1 MKHRF
6 AWFLFGGFFLFLAV
20 VSAAEDGAYRVMFLG
35 DVHYD
40 AQEYHQVGYRKKK
53 AFKRNVTMWK
63 SASPQLFK
71 TAGEQ
76 AGKDNAAFVVQLG
89 DITQGYSET
98 PELQEKM
105 LRTAFSKLKP
115 FFPDRPLLVVKGNHD
130 VHVRSSTD
138 NGPAERGLLPLV
150 AAEKD
155 LGRLSDGNYAFVQG
169 KDLFIAVDG
178 FVGMKPVVEFVRK
191 SLEAH
196 PDARYVFLMT
206 HLPILPGSVQNP
218 IWLLPGYEEIAAML
232 ETRRALVIAAHTHRP
247 SVTTR
252 TTARGTLPQLI
263 VSSMGCNWHPDQL
276 VPDQLT
282 DWEKFAEAAGK
293 NMAKGRNAKKIRE
306 WRHVTALGSYTGRR
320 DFANSGFAVL
330 DVNDERVE
338 ARVFTN
344 MSGTPTLTLKL
355 VDGPAAKAAR

>member
-1 MKHRF
+1 MIKHRF
-6 AWFLFGGFFLFLAV
+6 AWVWFGVFFLLLSV
-20 VSAAEDGAYRVMFLG
+20 VSAAEIGAYRVMFLG

-40 AQEYHQVGYRKKK
+40 ALEYHPGYKKKK

-63 SASPQLFK
+63 DTTPQLLK
-71 TAGEQ
+71 AAGEQ
-76 AGKDNAAFVVQLG
+76 AGKDRVAFVVQLG
-89 DITQGYSET
+89 DITHGYADT

-115 FFPDRPLLVVKGNHD
+115 FFADRPLLAVKGNHD

-155 LGRLSDGNYAFVQG
+155 LGRLSDGNYAFMQD

-206 HLPILPGSVQNP
+206 HLPVLPASAQNP

-247 SVTTR
+247 SLTTR
-252 TTARGTLPQLI
+252 TTPRGTLPQLI

-276 VPDQLT
+276 VPDRLA
-282 DWEKFAEAAGK
+282 DWEKFAEAATG
-293 NMAKGRNAKKIRE
+293 NMLKGRNSKKIRE
-306 WRHVTALGSYTGRR
+306 WRHIMALGQYAQRR
-320 DFANSGFAVL
+320 DFVNSGFAIL
-330 DVNDERVE
+330 DVTDERVE

-344 MSGTPTLTLKL
+344 VSGTPTLTLKL
-355 VDGPAAKAAR
+355 IDGPAAKPAR

>member
-6 AWFLFGGFFLFLAV
+6 TWVLFGVFFLLLSV

-40 AQEYHQVGYRKKK
+40 ALEYHPGYKNKK

-76 AGKDNAAFVVQLG
+76 AGRDDVAFVVQLG
-89 DITQGYSET
+89 DITQGYADT

-105 LRTAFSKLKP
+105 LRTAFLKLKP
-115 FFPDRPLLVVKGNHD
+115 FFADRPLLVVKGNHD
-130 VHVRSSTD
+130 VRGRSGND

-150 AAEKD
+150 AAEKG
-155 LGRLSDGNYAFVQG
+155 LGKLADGNYAFMQD

-178 FVGMKPVVEFVRK
+178 FVGMERVVGFVRK
-191 SLEAH
+191 ALEAH
-196 PDARYVFLMT
+196 PDARYVFVMT
-206 HLPILPGSVQNP
+206 HLPVLPGSVQNP

-232 ETRRALVIAAHTHRP
+232 EMRRALVIAAHTHRP

-252 TTARGTLPQLI
+252 TTSRGTLPQLV
-263 VSSMGCNWHPDQL
+263 VSSMGSNWHPDQL

-293 NMAKGRNAKKIRE
+293 NLLKGRNSKKIRE

-320 DFANSGFAVL
+320 DFANSGFAIL

-355 VDGPAAKAAR
+355 IDGPAAKPAN

>member
-6 AWFLFGGFFLFLAV
+6 ALVWFGVFFLFLAV

-40 AQEYHQVGYRKKK
+40 ALEYHPGYRKKK

-63 SASPQLFK
+63 SASPQLFEA
-71 TAGEQ
+71 AGEQ
-76 AGKDNAAFVVQLG
+76 AGKDNVAFVVQLG
-89 DITQGYSET
+89 DITQGWADT
-98 PELQEKM
+98 PELHEKM
-105 LRTAFSKLKP
+105 LRTAFLKLKP
-115 FFPDRPLLVVKGNHD
+115 FFADRPLLVVKGNHD
-130 VHVRSSTD
+130 VRGRSGND

-150 AAEKD
+150 AAEKG
-155 LGRLSDGNYAFVQG
+155 LGTLSNGNYAFMQD

-178 FVGMKPVVEFVRK
+178 FVGMKEVVEFVRK
-191 SLEAH
+191 SLKEH

-206 HLPILPGSVQNP
+206 HLPVLPGSVQNP

-252 TTARGTLPQLI
+252 TTPRGTLPQLI

-282 DWEKFAEAAGK
+282 DWEKFAEAADK
-293 NMAKGRNAKKIRE
+293 NMLKGRNAKKLRE
-306 WRHVTALGSYTGRR
+306 WQHVKALGSYTGRR
-320 DFANSGFAVL
+320 DFANSGFAII

-344 MSGTPTLTLKL
+344 GSGVPTLTLKL
-355 VDGPAAKAAR
+355 IDGPASKPAR